1 MQKDKWRLLAIFMIL
16 IGLAGAAMVFV
27 KGEDAMGTSDAVPW
41 GMLIANYL
49 FFAATSVGLTMMAG
63 LWYVFKIPAFKSIS
77 KRALALAIISIIMGF
92 AAIGLELG
100 NPLNMIWI
108 ALSPNLMS
116 GIWWMGFLY
125 SVYLGLRF
133 VTVYMMYKGEDKKV
147 LAFSRLTLFAGMVA
161 VTNLGAVFGNVH
173 ARPYWQGAA
182 IPIHMLLVAFLS
194 GAALLAVVL
203 YIADSREK
211 HGNNQESLLPI
222 TGKIM
227 ATLIGFVALF
237 TGWRMIA
244 NLYGG
249 VYGKYEAAMLLING
263 PLMVN
268 FWLMEIGIGLIIPFL
283 LIMTGEKFAPK
294 RVFQAGVATMIGMFF
309 MHYNMVIAGQLIPMG
324 VVPGTPMVQQ
334 YSYLPMWPE
343 IAIFIGTIGG
353 SIFLG
358 LWAEAKFPLGHKGAE
373 TPNIGSNA
381 AAGAK

>member
-1 MQKDKWRLLAIFMIL
+1 MQKDKWRLLAILMIG
-16 IGLAGAAMVFV
+16 IGLAGAAMVLV
-27 KGEDAMGTSDAVPW
+27 KGEYAMGTSDAVPW

-77 KRALALAIISIIMGF
+77 KRALALAIISIVMGF
-92 AAIGLELG
+92 IAIGLELG

-147 LAFSRLTLFAGMVA
+147 LAFSRLTLFAGMAA
-161 VTNLGAVFGNVH
+161 VTNLGAVFGNIH
-173 ARPYWQGAA
+173 AQPYWQGAA

-211 HGNNQESLLPI
+211 YGNNQESLLPI

-283 LIMTGEKFAPK
+283 LIMTGDKFAPK
-294 RVFQAGVATMIGMFF
+294 RVFQAGIATMIGVFF
-309 MHYNMVIAGQLIPMG
+309 MHYNLVIAGQLIPMG
-324 VVPGTPMVQQ
+324 VVPGTPLVQQ
-334 YSYLPMWPE
+334 YSYFPMWPE

-358 LWAEAKFPLGHKGAE
+358 LWAEAKLPLGHKGAE
-373 TPNIGSNA
+373 TPNIGSNV